1 MHTYRYVY
9 NKTLAAVKINKHP
22 LNRMSLRNKFVTDST
37 RTTHSLYS
45 WFSKTT
51 KSLEDIGLDPEIRKL
66 IFKAQM
72 NLPSTKSKFISPWEL
87 ETPKTIRQQAVFEM
101 VQAYKTNLD
110 LFHKGEKPYFNMSF
124 KVRKEMRSHTFRF
137 DDKNSWDL
145 TPNSLR
151 LFRGF
156 NWNPHFRISKRD
168 SLRFRTLYENN
179 CLSDSGGIT
188 YKDGRWFFIVSETR
202 VCPTKTTT
210 PKKAIA
216 LDPGVR
222 EFLTGYSSEKLVTYS
237 QPRAELVK
245 LRNEI
250 NVFRNLDTCN
260 RSNKKR
266 GLRKRERRI
275 RNLVDETHWQVINH
289 LLSNWDAVYMGDIKS
304 QDILSKSCLRGS
316 TKNELQSLSFY
327 RFKCRLIAKA
337 EERKKLVIMT
347 NEAYTTKTCTFCGHR
362 YEIGAS
368 KTYACTEC
376 DVSYDRD
383 EGAARNIFMKTI
395 LG

>member
-1 MHTYRYVY
+1 V
-9 NKTLAAVKINKHP
+9 A
-22 LNRMSLRNKFVTDST
+22 LRT
-37 RTTHSLYS
+37 RTVV
-45 WFSKTT
+45 
-51 KSLEDIGLDPEIRKL
+51 G
-66 IFKAQM
+66 
-72 NLPSTKSKFISPWEL
+72 
-87 ETPKTIRQQAVFEM
+87 
-101 VQAYKTNLD
+101 
-110 LFHKGEKPYFNMSF
+110 
-124 KVRKEMRSHTFRF
+124 
-137 DDKNSWDL
+137 
-145 TPNSLR
+145 
-151 LFRGF
+151 
-156 NWNPHFRISKRD
+156 
-168 SLRFRTLYENN
+168 
-179 CLSDSGGIT
+179 
-188 YKDGRWFFIVSETR
+188 FFIVSETR